1 MTTYSEIIDAEVEF
15 KKAASFTTA
24 RKFRDNV
31 LAIAEGDAT
40 VPNAK
45 RVYPPGFRRPTSASQ
60 TAVIAHQGP
69 TQTIGDLNGAVI
81 FFQAVVVIPGVYTFA
96 GTRTNPS
103 IGNTAKIFV
112 NGSEVYAAPNA
123 SASFSYEMTLAIG
136 DAIRVDVRNGGG
148 ELIDLT
154 NFRLMSEY
162 HTPMGQC
169 HFNRF
174 IGAGSP

>member
-1 MTTYSEIIDAEVEF
+1 MAEYSEILNVEITADEPLREGTLF
-15 KKAASFTTA
+15 KL
-24 RKFRDNV
+24 RDN
-31 LAIAEGDAT
+31 AEAFSQGAAT

-60 TAVIAHQGP
+60 TAVMAHQGP
-69 TQTIGDLNGAVI
+69 TQTIGDLNGTVI
-81 FFQAVVVIPGVYTFA
+81 FFQAVVIIPGVYTFA
-96 GTRTNPS
+96 GTRTSPS
-103 IGNTAKIFV
+103 SINTAKIFV

-123 SASFSYEMTLAIG
+123 SASFSHEMTLAIG
-136 DAIRVDVRNGGG
+136 DAIRVDVRNNGG
-148 ELIDLT
+148 LIDLT

-174 IGAGSP
+174 IGAETP

>member
-45 RVYPPGFRRPTSASQ
+45 RVNPPGFRRPTAATQS
-60 TAVIAHQGP
+60 AVIAHQGP
-69 TQTIGDLNGAVI
+69 MQRIGDLNWTVI
-81 FFQAVVVIPGVYTFA
+81 FFQAVVIIPGVYTFA
-96 GTRTNPS
+96 GTRTSPS
-103 IGNTAKIFV
+103 SLNTAKVFV
-112 NGSEVYAAPNA
+112 NGVEVYAAPNA
-123 SASFSYEMTLAIG
+123 SASFSHEMTLVIG
-136 DAIRVDVRNGGG
+136 DAIRVDVRNNG

-174 IGAGSP
+174 VGEETP